1 MTSRVT
7 STPLVLPAAQHATRT
22 RAEKERHTPAR
33 HVLPFRSHRARGADR
48 RATRARPRSRARL
61 GPQRRLRGDGGRV
74 RRAPGPRGRRARGR
88 GGARPA
94 LRRLP
99 LAARGHVRL
108 LRSRVHQAR
117 APGVPAGVR
126 GVPLAQPRGVPQP
139 RGRGVHR
146 GRGQT
151 HGGGDRG
158 TRLRASANETRI
170 GHGFHGLF
178 AFSRFHDDRVLA
190 DASARRADGSGA
202 SRSGAIPHPGRE
214 PNVARWETTRE
225 DLFQSPD
232 FFFETARAYQ
242 VFWRAQFFFL
252 FSFLGRRRAR
262 AFDDD
267 ETDIEPNT

>member
-1 MTSRVT
+1 MITSTRGGIVDVRDTRTMFRFAHQLSRVARAAPR
-7 STPLVLPAAQHATRT
+7 ST
-22 RAEKERHTPAR
+22 
-33 HVLPFRSHRARGADR
+33 RGRQR
-48 RATRARPRSRARL
+48 RAD
-61 GPQRRLRGDGGRV
+61 QRTGRQPGV
-74 RRAPGPRGRRARGR
+74 RRDEFSNRAAGRRGRGARGR
-88 GGARPA
+88 GGTRPA
-94 LRRLP
+94 LRACP
-99 LAARGHVRL
+99 GARGHVRL

-170 GHGFHGLF
+170 GHGFHG
-178 AFSRFHDDRVLA
+178 FSLERFHDDRVLA

-214 PNVARWETTRE
+214 PNVSRWETTRE

-232 FFFETARAYQ
+232 FFSRLRGHTKF
-242 VFWRAQFFFL
+242 FWRAQFFF
-252 FSFLGRRRAR
+252 SFFVLERRRAR
-262 AFDDD
+262 ARDDD

>member
-1 MTSRVT
+1 MMTMRRLGDHV
-7 STPLVLPAAQHATRT
+7 
-22 RAEKERHTPAR
+22 RARRHCRRARHTDDVPLRSPA
-33 HVLPFRSHRARGADR
+33 VARGARGRRGRGAPRGRQRRADR
-48 RATRARPRSRARL
+48 RAL
-61 GPQRRLRGDGGRV
+61 GAQPGV
-74 RRAPGPRGRRARGR
+74 RRDGVQQLRAAGRRGRGARGR
-88 GGARPA
+88 GGTRPA
-94 LRRLP
+94 QRAVP
-99 LAARGHVRL
+99 VAARGHVRL
-108 LRSRVHQAR
+108 VRPREHPPR

-178 AFSRFHDDRVLA
+178 ARAFSRRSRPRGRVR
-190 DASARRADGSGA
+190 ASRRRLGSVAIGRDPA
-202 SRSGAIPHPGRE
+202 SRSRTERGPLG
-214 PNVARWETTRE
+214 NNARRS
-225 DLFQSPD
+225 FSIAR
-232 FFFETARAYQ
+232 FFFRDCAGIPSFLEGT
-242 VFWRAQFFFL
+242 VF
-252 FSFLGRRRAR
+252 FSFFVLERHRAR

>member
-1 MTSRVT
+1 MMTMRRPGDHV
-7 STPLVLPAAQHATRT
+7 
-22 RAEKERHTPAR
+22 RARWHCRRARHTDDVPLRSPA
-33 HVLPFRSHRARGADR
+33 VARGARGRRGRGAPRGRQRRADR
-48 RATRARPRSRARL
+48 RAL
-61 GPQRRLRGDGGRV
+61 GAQPGV
-74 RRAPGPRGRRARGR
+74 RRDGVQQLRAAGRRGRGARGR
-88 GGARPA
+88 GGTRPA
-94 LRRLP
+94 QRAVP
-99 LAARGHVRL
+99 VAARGHVRL
-108 LRSRVHQAR
+108 VRPREHPPR